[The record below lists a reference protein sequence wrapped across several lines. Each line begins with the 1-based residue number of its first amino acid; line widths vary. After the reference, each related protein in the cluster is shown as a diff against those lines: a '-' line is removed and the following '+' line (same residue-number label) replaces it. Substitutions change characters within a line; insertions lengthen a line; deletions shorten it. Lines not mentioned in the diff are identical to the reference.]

1 MDAIHLW
8 NECSRKKLSVVAAE
22 NGLSKQALVALF
34 DTSGLT
40 GRQPADPGPNEIAAA
55 AAAIRAEWTPE
66 VEAARWIAARSL
78 HGMV

>member
-1 MDAIHLW
+1 MDVIDLW
-8 NECSRKKLSVVAAE
+8 NECSHKKLGQVAAE
-22 NGLSKQALVALF
+22 NNLSKQELVALF
-34 DTSGLT
+34 DQTGLT
-40 GRQPADPGPNEIAAA
+40 GRQPADPGPSEIAAA

>member
-1 MDAIHLW
+1 MDVIDLW

-22 NGLSKQALVALF
+22 NGLTKQALVSLF
-34 DTSGLT
+34 DQSGLT
-40 GRQPADPGPNEIAAA
+40 GRQAADPGPNEIAAA
-55 AAAIRAEWTPE
+55 AAAIRREWTPE